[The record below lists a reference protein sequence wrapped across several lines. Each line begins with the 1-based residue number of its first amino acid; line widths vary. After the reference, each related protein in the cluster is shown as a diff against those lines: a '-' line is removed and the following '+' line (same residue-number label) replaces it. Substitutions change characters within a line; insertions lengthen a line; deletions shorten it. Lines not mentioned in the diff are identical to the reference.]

1 MYPVFFWKLHFW
13 SLSSVIRQMCGAVW
27 LEGKI
32 WLPLSLYLYA
42 ALVFNIRSGSPSP
55 HGTKESGFFHQ
66 GKLEFL
72 REPARL
78 TPTNKHT
85 RLPPGGRISRIWAL
99 SVFAQAPITRTWLR
113 KNGAQTAA
121 ANSEPSSNPPV
132 SGNYCLPRADLLLKL
147 SLPFAAQ
154 RAAPA
159 GRLSLGAESSVV
171 TSDLP
176 NLIFAARLT
185 FPRSFDPKAYLNW
198 TYLC

>member
-1 MYPVFFWKLHFW
+1 
-13 SLSSVIRQMCGAVW
+13 MCGAAW

-55 HGTKESGFFHQ
+55 HGPKKSCFFHPE
-66 GKLEFL
+66 KLEFL
-72 REPARL
+72 RESARL

-85 RLPPGGRISRIWAL
+85 RIPPGGRISRIWAL

-121 ANSEPSSNPPV
+121 ANTEPSSNPPV
-132 SGNYCLPRADLLLKL
+132 SGNYCLPREDLLLKL

-154 RAAPA
+154 RA
-159 GRLSLGAESSVV
+159 GWQTLVRRGELGCDVG
-171 TSDLP
+171 P

-185 FPRSFDPKAYLNW
+185 FRRSFDLKAYLNW
-198 TYLC
+198 NYLC